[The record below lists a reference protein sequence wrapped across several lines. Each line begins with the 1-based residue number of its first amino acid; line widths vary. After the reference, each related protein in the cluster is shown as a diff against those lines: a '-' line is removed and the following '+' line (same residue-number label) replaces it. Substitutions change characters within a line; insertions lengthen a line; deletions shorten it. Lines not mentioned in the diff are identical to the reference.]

1 MKRTLNGSTSPIRKY
16 CAADLLFR
24 QRRKE
29 FVAGS
34 NRLIV
39 TKQVPKQGSM
49 SGKDQ
54 AIGL

>member
-49 SGKDQ
+49 SDKDQ